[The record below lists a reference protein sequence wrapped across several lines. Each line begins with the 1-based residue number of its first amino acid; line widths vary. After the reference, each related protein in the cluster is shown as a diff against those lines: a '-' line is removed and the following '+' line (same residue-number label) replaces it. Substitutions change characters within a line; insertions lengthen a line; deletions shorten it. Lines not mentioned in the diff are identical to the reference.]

1 MESLII
7 FFVTIVSVTVITFY
21 SLAYFTFNWTIS
33 KNPSDWG
40 VFGDFFGGI
49 LNPLI
54 AIAALI
60 TLIRAVKLQK
70 SEFLATRNHL
80 ENEAK
85 KNELYRLISGLE
97 QKIESHLQIEVK
109 NDAGEEVLTFGP
121 LNQFLKPGWAPP
133 NKTFV
138 SLGNSNLC
146 TSLKDYS
153 AQILNLILKL
163 EDLLKEYDSLSGG
176 ESVVAQHFM
185 GLYQKTKEACQDLI
199 GESKVG

>member
-1 MESLII
+1 M
-7 FFVTIVSVTVITFY
+7 
-21 SLAYFTFNWTIS
+21 
-33 KNPSDWG
+33 
-40 VFGDFFGGI
+40 
-49 LNPLI
+49 
-54 AIAALI
+54 
-60 TLIRAVKLQK
+60 
-70 SEFLATRNHL
+70 
-80 ENEAK
+80 
-85 KNELYRLISGLE
+85 
-97 QKIESHLQIEVK
+97 
-109 NDAGEEVLTFGP
+109 
-121 LNQFLKPGWAPP
+121 KPGWAPP